1 MKNLKHNCLLGLLI
15 FLSLSVFAEK
25 LQVRIYTG
33 KNIQSV
39 QLSTRNRPFE
49 LISEDS
55 TLAIIPENSNLLI
68 ALTDSSLIV
77 QYDSLSL
84 NVLSLF
90 MQSDSLSDG
99 FFIKAENVDK
109 SARAYQGNLSIRF
122 VNHQI
127 QLVNSVELEDYVAAV
142 VEAEG
147 GYGAKIEYYKTQAVI
162 CRTYALRNLHRHESE
177 GFQLCDLTH
186 CQVYK
191 GKAMTHE
198 IIEATKATESRV
210 IVDEN
215 FQLINAVYH
224 SNSGGQTA
232 NSIDVWTSQLPYLV
246 AVKDTFSLE
255 GKHAYWE
262 RRISRTEWR
271 IFLENRGVPADSLSD
286 EELVRRYNSRIAALK
301 FSGVS
306 IPAREFRR
314 YFSLKSAFFDVIQ
327 EGEEIVLQGKG
338 YGHGVGLAQEGAM
351 KMAEAGYDYKEIIQH
366 YFTGTRI
373 VNLSLLHVFE
383 GLGKV
388 SE

>member
-1 MKNLKHNCLLGLLI
+1 MLVLLS
-15 FLSLSVFAEK
+15 FSAFAEK
-25 LQVRIYTG
+25 LQVRIYTA
-33 KNIQSV
+33 KHIQSV

-55 TLAIIPENSNLLI
+55 LFAIVPENSNLFISLS
-68 ALTDSSLIV
+68 DSSLFV
-77 QYDSLSL
+77 QYDSLSW
-84 NVLSLF
+84 NVNSLF
-90 MQSDSLSDG
+90 MLSDSLSDG
-99 FFIKAENVDK
+99 FFIKAQNIDQ
-109 SARAYQGNLSIRF
+109 SARAYQGELKIRF

-127 QLVNSVELEDYVAAV
+127 QLVNHVELEDYVAAV

-147 GYGAKIEYYKTQAVI
+147 GYGADIEYYKTQAVI
-162 CRTYALRNLHRHESE
+162 CRTYALRNLHRHETE
-177 GFQLCDLTH
+177 GYQLCDLTH

-191 GKAMTHE
+191 GKAMTRE
-198 IIEATKATESRV
+198 IVEATKATESRV

-271 IFLENRGVPADSLSD
+271 IFLENRGVPADSISD
-286 EELVRRYNSRIAALK
+286 EELVRRYNSRTAALK

-314 YFSLKSAFFDVIQ
+314 YFSLKSAYFDVVL
-327 EGEEIVLQGKG
+327 EEDEIVLKGKG

-351 KMAEAGYDYKEIIQH
+351 KMADAGYTYQEIIQH

-383 GLGKV
+383 GLDKV
-388 SE
+388 TE